1 MRERLTLTTRDQ
13 QRVEVLAR
21 WIAGILTKDEAVG
34 LLGLSERSAW
44 RLRGR
49 LLTKGADG
57 LVHRN
62 RGRASPRGL
71 DPSTRARI
79 IELAGPHGLYL
90 GVNDCHLA
98 ELLAAEEAI
107 YIGRSTLQRVLRGAG
122 LPSPRR
128 RRSARYRSRR
138 ERMAQAGLLVQIDG
152 SRHDWLEGRGPIL
165 TLVGGIDDASGSIV
179 GAIFRENEDGVGYL
193 TILHQMAT
201 RYGLPDAFYRDRS
214 GIFSP
219 TCASASVRAD
229 ATQVGRAFAEL
240 GIVSIPAGSPQAKGR
255 IERLWGTCQDRLVTM
270 LRLAGADDLASANE
284 VLERFVPAFNERFSV
299 EPAVSESAWRP
310 VPRDLDR
317 LCAFRWRR
325 TVGNDNT
332 VRLDGAVLQ
341 LPPARSGRSLV
352 GRHVEL
358 QLRLDGRLLV
368 EIGGRTLLA
377 VAAPFEPGRLSDIR
391 VLATGG
397 PAPATGAERPGYP
410 PRPGHPWNRP
420 GPKAP
425 SRQALTDS
433 LSS

>member
-1 MRERLTLTTRDQ
+1 M
-13 QRVEVLAR
+13 AR

-193 TILHQMAT
+193 TILHQMASD
-201 RYGLPDAFYRDRS
+201 YGLPGAFYRDRS
-214 GIFSP
+214 GCLSRSTAERSSPSSHRSSRAVFATSVFSP
-219 TCASASVRAD
+219 
-229 ATQVGRAFAEL
+229 QG
-240 GIVSIPAGSPQAKGR
+240 
-255 IERLWGTCQDRLVTM
+255 DRL
-270 LRLAGADDLASANE
+270 
-284 VLERFVPAFNERFSV
+284 P
-299 EPAVSESAWRP
+299 
-310 VPRDLDR
+310 
-317 LCAFRWRR
+317 
-325 TVGNDNT
+325 
-332 VRLDGAVLQ
+332 Q
-341 LPPARSGRSLV
+341 QARSGRAILLV
-352 GRHVEL
+352 PDIPGIDPDLRLQAGRH
-358 QLRLDGRLLV
+358 
-368 EIGGRTLLA
+368 
-377 VAAPFEPGRLSDIR
+377 
-391 VLATGG
+391 
-397 PAPATGAERPGYP
+397 
-410 PRPGHPWNRP
+410 
-420 GPKAP
+420 
-425 SRQALTDS
+425 
-433 LSS
+433 